1 VTVGQ
6 RGPYRHSYLI
16 ASRQLNNCF
25 VLKTIVF
32 AQFLC
37 GAQRFFCSFMA
48 RLTGFRVTALRDGTI
63 KKEVARAPAAQRAKF
78 REETPITRQT
88 RKQYPGLL

>member
-1 VTVGQ
+1 LFCLKNDSF
-6 RGPYRHSYLI
+6 RAI
-16 ASRQLNNCF
+16 F
-25 VLKTIVF
+25 VRRTT
-32 AQFLC
+32 
-37 GAQRFFCSFMA
+37 FFCSFMA